1 MARMCFAA
9 TSHTEWEG
17 VYGPGRRSISITI
30 AVPTLSISW
39 RNGSKHRELLPRRR
53 HFLGFFWMHG
63 RQSSPCCFQ
72 FHCKH
77 TRAASGRSST
87 IVGPMQRSIDGTR
100 RNCFNCSPPHLGIR
114 TSTETAACKA
124 VQPIRE
130 ASVARFRAG
139 LNLGGKVCERHIE
152 YYMRCR
158 IECLDTNKKINYIIC
173 Q

>member
-1 MARMCFAA
+1 
-9 TSHTEWEG
+9 
-17 VYGPGRRSISITI
+17 
-30 AVPTLSISW
+30 
-39 RNGSKHRELLPRRR
+39 
-53 HFLGFFWMHG
+53 MHG

-130 ASVARFRAG
+130 ASVARFMAG

>member
-1 MARMCFAA
+1 MHIVSRHPAVFSFTASTRVPPPVGVVLSLGQCKDRSMEHVVTASTA
-9 TSHTEWEG
+9 HHHIWEFEQ
-17 VYGPGRRSISITI
+17 VQ
-30 AVPTLSISW
+30 
-39 RNGSKHRELLPRRR
+39 
-53 HFLGFFWMHG
+53 
-63 RQSSPCCFQ
+63 RQ
-72 FHCKH
+72 
-77 TRAASGRSST
+77 
-87 IVGPMQRSIDGTR
+87 
-100 RNCFNCSPPHLGIR
+100 L
-114 TSTETAACKA
+114 CKA